1 MSKTFVITQQEFCTL
16 INDVSKLLFLD
27 DSVLGKCSYT
37 KDDCDGD
44 DILMDDEKL
53 LRTVYELIISN
64 DIEDKIAPNTMGY
77 LHSMFF
83 SSSKQIREGF
93 FSTYL
98 NKVY

>member
-1 MSKTFVITQQEFCTL
+1 MSNL
-16 INDVSKLLFLD
+16 DVSKLLCLD
-27 DSVLGKCSYT
+27 DNVLNKCSYT

-44 DILMDDEKL
+44 DILMYDEKL
-53 LRTVYELIISN
+53 LRNAYELIISN
-64 DIEDKIAPNTMGY
+64 GIEDKITPNVMGY
-77 LHSMFF
+77 LYSMFF

>member
-1 MSKTFVITQQEFCTL
+1 MSNL
-16 INDVSKLLFLD
+16 DVSKLLCWD
-27 DSVLGKCSYT
+27 DNVLNKCSYT

-53 LRTVYELIISN
+53 LRTAYELIISN
-64 DIEDKIAPNTMGY
+64 GIEDKITPNVMGY
-77 LHSMFF
+77 LYSMFF